1 LGSGWHRFID
11 DLRDTGGQLASEEL
25 KGLVAGAKGD
35 SDEFIRRQGEK
46 LELYLDQLA
55 QGMMTKAQ
63 FEGYVL
69 DIRDLTEMQSLKMS
83 VSARARAQNFAKGI
97 TALVI
102 NGLLTLI

>member
-1 LGSGWHRFID
+1 
-11 DLRDTGGQLASEEL
+11 
-25 KGLVAGAKGD
+25 
-35 SDEFIRRQGEK
+35 
-46 LELYLDQLA
+46 
-55 QGMMTKAQ
+55 MTKAQ